1 MISVLIML
9 LATALFVGVLGL
21 RPRAAGLA
29 RLAAVLGVGMGLGLA
44 LAGEGLQGDN
54 LSGTMVAWPQALEWL
69 GLATYRSDALSAGLG
84 AWCLLLGGLCLL
96 RVGNGR
102 NAPWHLAL
110 ALLTIATLYSLVHTL
125 DLLLYAAHVL
135 FLALLALAYHL
146 SWGAGNDAAT
156 TERQILAL
164 GIGATLLLAA
174 VLLIG
179 RTTGGIYG
187 LTEVSLSALT
197 VWPLLLVAAFVF
209 VWLGVAPTVGWSGHW
224 RGGPYEA
231 LVQSLVLGVPVLSL
245 LLRLQAL
252 VSDQT
257 LASAPLGAWDGF
269 TTSLAWAGAV
279 TAIVAGAGTVVW
291 AQTSRWASALTAH
304 WLGLMLWAISLDTHT
319 GRVAA
324 LALLLAY
331 GVGRVALELATST
344 NTMPET
350 QSTGRKAIEAA
361 AGGMALLS
369 LAMIPLTS
377 GFIGVWFL
385 GAALVQ
391 DARPSLALLMLGA
404 VILNACGLALHAP
417 GLLRIRRSS
426 GPGRPMMQS
435 AGWVELIVSTA
446 LLLGGVAPAMWLPH
460 VEAVASM
467 AGGRTVDEVSWLGL
481 QANGVSAPVLL
492 LGVGTLFLAAV
503 ARLFTLWARS
513 GVIGS
518 GTLLPTGMERL
529 GGLRGTPSG
538 EHREGLPPG
547 LMRNSPLAFWALSLA
562 WLEIGLTGIG
572 AILQRIGAGAGSLL
586 GRLEGRFYLPLALI
600 LTVMA
605 LIAITR

>member
-1 MISVLIML
+1 MLI
-9 LATALFVGVLGL
+9 AAALFVGVLGL
-21 RPRAAGLA
+21 RPRAAGPA
-29 RLAAVLGVGMGLGLA
+29 RLAAVLGVSMALALA
-44 LAGEGLQGDN
+44 LAGEGLQGGN
-54 LSGTMVAWPQALEWL
+54 LIGTTVAWPQALEWL
-69 GLATYRSDALSAGLG
+69 GRAIYRSDALSAGLG
-84 AWCLLLGGLCLL
+84 AWCLLVGGLCLFKI
-96 RVGNGR
+96 GGGR
-102 NAPWHLAL
+102 NTPWHLAL

-146 SWGAGNDAAT
+146 SWGAGDGVSAT
-156 TERQILAL
+156 EKHILAL

-179 RTTGGIYG
+179 RTSGGIYG
-187 LTEVSLSALT
+187 LTELSVSALT
-197 VWPLLLVAAFVF
+197 AWPLILMAAFIVG
-209 VWLGVAPTVGWSGHW
+209 WLGVAPIIGWSAHW

-231 LVQSLVLGVPVLSL
+231 LVQSLVLGVPVLTL
-245 LLRLQAL
+245 LLRLQSL
-252 VSDQT
+252 VSNQA
-257 LASAPLGAWDGF
+257 LAGAPLGPWDGF
-269 TTSLAWAGAV
+269 TTSLAWAGAI
-279 TAIVAGAGTVVW
+279 TAIVAGAGTIVW
-291 AQTSRWASALTAH
+291 AHTSRWTSALTAH
-304 WLGLMLWAISLDTHT
+304 WLGLMLWAASLDTHT

-331 GVGRVALELATST
+331 GAGRVAMELATST
-344 NTMPET
+344 NIAPET
-350 QSTGRKAIEAA
+350 QSTGRKAIEAV

-385 GAALVQ
+385 GVALVQ

-404 VILNACGLALHAP
+404 VILNACGLALQAP
-417 GLLRIRRSS
+417 GLLRIRHSNTPERANVQI
-426 GPGRPMMQS
+426 M
-435 AGWVELIVSTA
+435 GWVGLLISIP
-446 LLLGGVAPAMWLPH
+446 LLLAGIAPALWLPH
-460 VEAVASM
+460 MEAVASM
-467 AGGRTVDEVSWLGL
+467 SGGRTVEDASWLGP

-492 LGVGTLFLAAV
+492 LGAGALFLAAV
-503 ARLFTLWARS
+503 AWLFRLWARS

-529 GGLRGTPSG
+529 ESLRGIPGG
-538 EHREGLPPG
+538 EHREDLPIG
-547 LMRNSPLAFWALSLA
+547 LMRNSPLALWALSLA
-562 WLEIGLTGIG
+562 WLEVGLAGIG
-572 AILQRIGAGAGSLL
+572 AILQRIGAGAGGLL